1 VLKLTDLS
9 VALSAEGTWAVIAVA
24 LWWRN
29 RSGPQLLAVYGG
41 LAALLITA
49 MDQVLPNLTVVG
61 AGVGIWI
68 LSAAWALAAG
78 RGYLAP
84 QRIGLAAGAVGIL
97 VGAIMTMENPAGQ
110 ALALLTVAALL
121 AAGIATTRVMF
132 IAIGAVGTLWVIP
145 RAAARY
151 LPGSV
156 AAPLA
161 VAIAG
166 LVLLGIAL
174 WLARRRTAPQRYGR
188 KSLRTR

>member
-1 VLKLTDLS
+1 
-9 VALSAEGTWAVIAVA
+9 
-24 LWWRN
+24 
-29 RSGPQLLAVYGG
+29 LLAVYGG
-41 LAALLITA
+41 LATLLVTS
-49 MDQVLPNLTVVG
+49 MNQVIPELTVVG

-68 LSAAWALAAG
+68 LSAAWGIAAD

-84 QRIGLAAGAVGIL
+84 QRIGLAAGAVGFL

-132 IAIGAVGTLWVIP
+132 IGIGAAGTLWVIP
-145 RAAARY
+145 KTANRY

-161 VAIAG
+161 VAIVG

-174 WLARRRTAPQRYGR
+174 WLARRRKRA
-188 KSLRTR
+188 S